1 MILEIKLS
9 FQSNSSNGNNFIVLF
24 KVGLSH
30 FINKHSFR
38 SNFNLLESIAKI
50 LKSSKFTTQLHCNG
64 WLDIADCLTFFKT
77 FSCKIGDPHLFCS
90 SGIKVVEGFS
100 ALSNL
105 AVTACVTLSYSRV
118 NFFN

>member
-9 FQSNSSNGNNFIVLF
+9 FQSNSSNGNSFIVLF

-30 FINKHSFR
+30 FINKHSLR

-77 FSCKIGDPHLFCS
+77 FSCKIGDPHLFWS